1 MRPRNH
7 SRKGQT
13 ILLMTV
19 FIGFLFGMSALAFDI
34 GFAMLV
40 RAKLVSAVDA
50 ATMAAIRFVPQGV
63 GPMQNAAQRTFQA
76 NLPAGLLLTKN
87 PTITTP
93 VLTPVNGAIEV
104 RVTGSAEVPMFF
116 ARIFGKE
123 SLTVNAGTT
132 TARRDRNIM
141 LVLDYSGSVGPVL
154 GNIKTAAKAFV
165 NSFSDQYDN
174 VGLAVFSRSASLY
187 YAPQKPFTTDLNTTI
202 DSIQQGNLT
211 NHASGLYYAYQALL
225 DLNDPIK
232 NLKNNEI
239 VFFTDGRANH
249 FPAQFNITGAANCPG
264 ALLDTSVNPP
274 VRYINGV
281 YGINSGTVW
290 STVAPPPTIPNGNP
304 PTTPDCAGWNN
315 SWRQSIRP
323 TWFPPNSLNGTVI
336 APLGVPL
343 AGFKNASPPLTTL
356 NNARREEISA
366 NVLDNL
372 ARIVRKDATLNA
384 RIHTIGY
391 QGTGAILTDVMQRVA
406 NCDGCP
412 NVAAADAADPTQ
424 KKGRFVAATT
434 ADELL
439 TAFLDVAGFIG
450 RITK

>member
-1 MRPRNH
+1 
-7 SRKGQT
+7 
-13 ILLMTV
+13 MTL

-63 GPMQNAAQRTFQA
+63 GPMQAAAQRTFQA

-87 PTITTP
+87 PAITTP
-93 VLTPVNGAIEV
+93 VMTPVNGAIEV

-141 LVLDYSGSVGPVL
+141 LILDYSGSVGPVL
-154 GNIKTAAKAFV
+154 GDIKTAAKAFV

-187 YAPQKPFTTDLNTTI
+187 QAPQKPFKTNLNTAI
-202 DSIQQGNLT
+202 DAIQTGNLT
-211 NHASGLYYAYQALL
+211 NHASGLYYAYRALL

-249 FPAQFNITGAANCPG
+249 FPAQFNITAAANCPG
-264 ALLDTSVNPP
+264 AVLDTSVNPP
-274 VRYINGV
+274 VPFVSGV
-281 YGINSGTVW
+281 FGTQTGTVW
-290 STVAPPPTIPNGNP
+290 SLLAPPPTTSPGNP
-304 PTTPDCAGWNN
+304 ATTPDCAGWN
-315 SWRQSIRP
+315 SAWRQSIRP
-323 TWFPPNSLNGTVI
+323 TWFPPNSLNGTPI
-336 APLGVPL
+336 APLGVPM
-343 AGFKNASPPLTTL
+343 AGFKNVAPPLVTL
-356 NNARREEISA
+356 NNARRREIAA
-366 NVLDNL
+366 NVVDNL
-372 ARIVRKDATLNA
+372 ARAVRRDVNLQA

-391 QGTGAILTDVMQRVA
+391 EGTGVVLSDIMERLA
-406 NCDGCP
+406 NCDGCT
-412 NVAAADAADPTQ
+412 NVAAADAADTTQ
-424 KKGRFVAATT
+424 KKGRFVTATS